1 MYLLLAE
8 DERDLSKALV
18 AVLTKNN
25 YTVDAVYN
33 GRDAF
38 DYASM
43 TDYDGIILDIMMPY
57 MDGIE
62 VLKKLRSKGIQTP
75 VILLTAKAEVN
86 DRIEGL
92 DAGADDYLPKP
103 FVMGELLARLR
114 AITRRKGEVAPNRLT
129 FGNIS
134 LDSDTATIG
143 NGSDT
148 IRLTHKE
155 YQIMEIFMSQPGNL
169 ISTERLLNKVWGY
182 DTDVEINVV
191 WVAISSLRKKLQNLK
206 ADSEI
211 EAVRGLGYT
220 LKKMS

>member
-129 FGNIS
+129 FGNII
-134 LDSDTATIG
+134 LDSDTATLG
-143 NGSDT
+143 NGSDN

-220 LKKMS
+220 LKKIL

>member
-8 DERDLSKALV
+8 DEKDLSKALV

-62 VLKKLRSKGIQTP
+62 VLKKLRAKGIQTP

-129 FGNIS
+129 FGNII
-134 LDSDTATIG
+134 LDSDTATLG

>member
-18 AVLTKNN
+18 AALTKNN

-134 LDSDTATIG
+134 LDSDTATLG
-143 NGSDT
+143 NGCDT

-220 LKKMS
+220 LKKIL